1 MTKRSVALIG
11 IGLVSLSLLSAGM
24 IALAETIVRDESP
37 VPARVLNAKGQE
49 IGVLVNGQLRP
60 NPASL
65 PSLKLTPCSPA
76 IDRGPVWAFCR
87 DGFYFGNVFEYRK
100 YAAAKRGL
108 GHYTGPVIIV
118 VNGQQN
124 QSFLKD
130 GWLR

>member
-1 MTKRSVALIG
+1 MTKRSVGLIG
-11 IGLVSLSLLSAGM
+11 ISLVSLSLLSAGM
-24 IALAETIVRDESP
+24 IALAETTVRDESP

-87 DGFYFGNVFEYRK
+87 DGLYFGNVFEYRK
-100 YAAAKRGL
+100 YAAAKRTL
-108 GHYTGPVIIV
+108 SHYTGPVVIV
-118 VNGQQN
+118 VNGEQN
-124 QSFLKD
+124 QSFLKN
-130 GWLR
+130 GWLK

>member
-1 MTKRSVALIG
+1 MTKRSVTLIG
-11 IGLVSLSLLSAGM
+11 IGLVSLSLLSAGV

-37 VPARVLNAKGQE
+37 MPARVLNARGQE
-49 IGVLVNGQLRP
+49 IGVLVNGQLHP

-76 IDRGPVWAFCR
+76 IDRGPAWAFCR
-87 DGFYFGNVFEYRK
+87 DGFYFGNVFEYRR
-100 YAAAKRGL
+100 YAAAKRAL

-124 QSFLKD
+124 QSFLKG
-130 GWLR
+130 GWLK

>member
-1 MTKRSVALIG
+1 MTKRSVGLIG
-11 IGLVSLSLLSAGM
+11 ISLVSLSLLSAGM
-24 IALAETIVRDESP
+24 IALAETTVRDESP

-49 IGVLVNGQLRP
+49 IGVLVNGQLQP
-60 NPASL
+60 NPVSL

-76 IDRGPVWAFCR
+76 IDRGPAWAFCR

-100 YAAAKRGL
+100 YAAAKRTL
-108 GHYTGPVIIV
+108 GRYTGPAIIV

>member
-1 MTKRSVALIG
+1 
-11 IGLVSLSLLSAGM
+11 M
-24 IALAETIVRDESP
+24 IALAETTVRDESP

-60 NPASL
+60 NPVSL
-65 PSLKLTPCSPA
+65 PSVKLTPCSPA

-108 GHYTGPVIIV
+108 GHYTGPIIIV

>member
-1 MTKRSVALIG
+1 MTKRNVALIG
-11 IGLVSLSLLSAGM
+11 FGLVALSLFSAGM
-24 IALAETIVRDESP
+24 IAIADTTIGDESP
-37 VPARVLNAKGQE
+37 FTAKVLNSRGRE

-60 NPASL
+60 NPGAVE
-65 PSLKLTPCSPA
+65 SLKLTPCSPA

-100 YAAAKRGL
+100 YAAAKRAL
-108 GHYTGPVIIV
+108 GHYTGPIIIV
-118 VNGQQN
+118 VNGHQN

>member
-1 MTKRSVALIG
+1 MTKRSVTLIG
-11 IGLVSLSLLSAGM
+11 IGLISLSLLSAEM
-24 IALAETIVRDESP
+24 IVLAETIVRDESP
-37 VPARVLNAKGQE
+37 VPRVLSAKGQE
-49 IGVLVNGQLRP
+49 IGGLVNGQLRP

-65 PSLKLTPCSPA
+65 PSLKITPCSPA
-76 IDRGPVWAFCR
+76 IDRGPAWAFCR

-100 YAAAKRGL
+100 YAAAKRTL

-130 GWLR
+130 GWLK

>member
-11 IGLVSLSLLSAGM
+11 IGLVSLTLLSAGM

-37 VPARVLNAKGQE
+37 SPARVLNVKGEE
-49 IGVLVNGQLRP
+49 IGVLENGQLRP

-65 PSLKLTPCSPA
+65 PSVRLTPCSPA
-76 IDRGPVWAFCR
+76 IERGPAWAFCR

-100 YAAAKRGL
+100 YAAAKRTL

-130 GWLR
+130 GWLK

>member
-11 IGLVSLSLLSAGM
+11 VGLVSLSLLSAGM
-24 IALAETIVRDESP
+24 IAVADTTVRDEST
-37 VPARVLNAKGQE
+37 ARVLNAKGRE

-60 NPASL
+60 NPTAL
-65 PSLKLTPCSPA
+65 DSLKLVACAPA
-76 IDRGPVWAFCR
+76 IDHAPVWAFCR

-100 YAAAKRGL
+100 YAAAKRAL
-108 GHYTGPVIIV
+108 ARYTGPVLIV
-118 VNGQQN
+118 MNGQQN

>member
-11 IGLVSLSLLSAGM
+11 IGLVSLTLLSAGM
-24 IALAETIVRDESP
+24 IALAETIARDESP
-37 VPARVLNAKGQE
+37 SPARVFNVKGQE
-49 IGVLVNGQLRP
+49 IGVLENGQLRP

-65 PSLKLTPCSPA
+65 PSVRLTPCSPA
-76 IDRGPVWAFCR
+76 IERGPAWAFCR

-100 YAAAKRGL
+100 YAAAKRTL

-130 GWLR
+130 GWLK

>member
-1 MTKRSVALIG
+1 MTKRSIALIG
-11 IGLVSLSLLSAGM
+11 IGLVSASLLSVGM
-24 IALAETIVRDESP
+24 IALAETVVRDESP
-37 VPARVLNAKGQE
+37 MPARVLSAKGQE

-65 PSLKLTPCSPA
+65 SSLKLTPCAPA
-76 IDRGPVWAFCR
+76 IDRGPAWAFCR

-100 YAAAKRGL
+100 YAAAKRAL

-130 GWLR
+130 GWLK

>member
-11 IGLVSLSLLSAGM
+11 IGLVSLTLLSAGM
-24 IALAETIVRDESP
+24 IALAETIARDESP
-37 VPARVLNAKGQE
+37 SPARVFDVKGQE
-49 IGVLVNGQLRP
+49 IGVLENGQLRP

-65 PSLKLTPCSPA
+65 PSVRLTPCSPA
-76 IDRGPVWAFCR
+76 IERGPAWAFCR

-100 YAAAKRGL
+100 YAAAKRTL

-130 GWLR
+130 GWLK

>member
-11 IGLVSLSLLSAGM
+11 IGLVGLTLLSAGM
-24 IALAETIVRDESP
+24 IALAETTVSDESP
-37 VPARVLNAKGQE
+37 SPARVLNAKGEE
-49 IGVLVNGQLRP
+49 IGVLVNGQLHP
-60 NPASL
+60 NRASL

-76 IDRGPVWAFCR
+76 IDRGPAWAFCR

-100 YAAAKRGL
+100 YAAAKRAV

-130 GWLR
+130 GWLK